1 MAARRRL
8 MESGVRFRPRLGR
21 FDSNAVR
28 YALTVRPMDRPA
40 AMASL
45 CAVDISRFF
54 FGGITPSDHTVTADS
69 NIPFHRLDVL
79 ERMVIL
85 LEGEPSWRLSHRGG
99 SPWAPDGAPPA
110 GK

>member
-8 MESGVRFRPRLGR
+8 MESGLRVRPRLGR

-54 FGGITPSDHTVTADS
+54 FGGIPPSHHTMYVKS
-69 NIPFHRLDVL
+69 NTPFHMHISLTFTQLYVGA
-79 ERMVIL
+79 MIAW
-85 LEGEPSWRLSHRGG
+85 SLSQR
-99 SPWAPDGAPPA
+99 SPDQAN
-110 GK
+110 